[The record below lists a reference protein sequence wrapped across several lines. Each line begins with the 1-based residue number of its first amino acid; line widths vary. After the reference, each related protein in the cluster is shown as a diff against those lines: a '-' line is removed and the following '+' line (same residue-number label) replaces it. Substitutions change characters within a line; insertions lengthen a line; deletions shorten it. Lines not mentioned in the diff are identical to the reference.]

1 MARITARAWN
11 NYIGSLRRVSER
23 ASKEML
29 AMVMKL
35 SNQYSEGIITLEE
48 YENAVIDYAYALAT
62 KYGEAAGAAAC
73 EMYDA
78 IAELQGAN
86 VPPAVPAATAT
97 MDETAKAVVGTM
109 KTGNVNIVADATGR
123 LVKLVGVD
131 TMQQN
136 ALRDGAEWAWIPMG
150 DTCAFCLT
158 LASRGW
164 QKASKKAIKNGHAE
178 HVHANCD
185 CTYAVRFND
194 GLDVQGYDPQ
204 KYRDMYYN
212 ADGSTPGERINAM
225 RRDFYNKNKEI
236 INEQKRSAYAKR
248 MERNSSAA
256 EEINV
261 D

>member
-1 MARITARAWN
+1 MARITTRAWN
-11 NYIGSLRRVSER
+11 NYIGTLRRVSER

-29 AMVMKL
+29 AKVTEL
-35 SNQYSEGIITLEE
+35 SNLYEAGTITLEE
-48 YENAVIDYAYALAT
+48 YENAAIEYAYALAQR
-62 KYGEAAGAAAC
+62 YGEAAGAAAC

-78 IAELQGAN
+78 IAELQNAT
-86 VPPAVPAATAT
+86 VPPAVPAQTAT
-97 MDETAKAVVGTM
+97 MAETAKAVKGTM

-131 TMQQN
+131 TIQQN
-136 ALRDGAEWAWIPMG
+136 ALRDGAEWAWIPRG

-164 QKASKKAIKNGHAE
+164 QKASKSAIKNGHAE

-185 CTYAVRFND
+185 CTYAVRFDDN
-194 GLDVQGYDPQ
+194 LDVEGYDSEQ
-204 KYRDMYYN
+204 YLDMYED
-212 ADGSTPGERINAM
+212 ADGNTPTQRINAL
-225 RRDFYNKNKEI
+225 RREFYAKNKEV

-248 MERNSSAA
+248 MERNSAAA

-261 D
+261 N

>member
-1 MARITARAWN
+1 MARITSTAWRK
-11 NYIGSLRRVSER
+11 YIGTLRRISDR
-23 ASKEML
+23 ASREML
-29 AMVMKL
+29 AMITRL
-35 SNQYSEGIITLEE
+35 SNQYDEGIITLEQ
-48 YENAVIDYAYALAT
+48 YEDAAIDYAYALAT
-62 KYGEAAGAAAC
+62 RYGEAAGAAAC

-97 MDETAKAVVGTM
+97 MGETAKAVKGTM
-109 KTGNVNIVADATGR
+109 KTGNVDIVADATGR

-136 ALRDGAEWAWIPMG
+136 ALRDGAEWAWIPVG

-164 QKASKKAIKNGHAE
+164 QKASKKALKNGHAE

-185 CTYAVRFND
+185 CTYAVRFDD
-194 GLDVQGYDPQ
+194 GLDVQGYNPQ
-204 KYRDMYYN
+204 KYLDMYEN
-212 ADGSTPGERINAM
+212 ADGNTPQARINAL
-225 RRDFYNKNKEI
+225 RREFYNENKEI

-248 MERNSSAA
+248 IERNSSAA

>member
-1 MARITARAWN
+1 MARITRKAWN
-11 NYIGSLRRVSER
+11 NYIGKLRRISDR
-23 ASKEML
+23 ATKEML
-29 AMVMKL
+29 AMITTL
-35 SNQYSEGIITLEE
+35 SNQYNEGLITLEQ
-48 YENAVIDYAYALAT
+48 YENAAIDYAYALAT
-62 KYGEAAGAAAC
+62 KYGEASGAMAC

-86 VPPAVPAATAT
+86 VPPAVPAKTAT
-97 MDETAKAVVGTM
+97 MGETAKAVKGTM

-123 LVKLVGVD
+123 LVKMAGVD

-136 ALRDGAEWAWIPMG
+136 ALRDGAEWAWIPVG

-164 QKASKKAIKNGHAE
+164 QKASKNAIKNGHAE

-185 CTYAVRFND
+185 CTYVVRFDD
-194 GLDVQGYDPQ
+194 GLNVQGYDPD
-204 KYRDMYYN
+204 KYLEMYEN
-212 ADGSTPGERINAM
+212 ADGNTPQDRINAL
-225 RRDFYNKNKEI
+225 RREFYNENKEI

-248 MERNSSAA
+248 IERNSSAA
-256 EEINV
+256 EELNV

>member
-1 MARITARAWN
+1 MARITTRSWN
-11 NYIGSLRRVSER
+11 NYIGILRRVSER
-23 ASKEML
+23 ASNEMR
-29 AMVMKL
+29 AMITKL
-35 SNQYSEGIITLEE
+35 SNQYNEGLITYEE
-48 YENAVIDYAYALAT
+48 YEDAAIDYAYALAQ

-78 IAELQGAN
+78 IASLQGAN

-97 MDETAKAVVGTM
+97 MDETARAVVGTM

-164 QKASKKAIKNGHAE
+164 QHASKKALRNGHAE

-185 CTYAVRFND
+185 CTYAVRFDNS
-194 GLDVQGYDPQ
+194 LDVEGYDPQ
-204 KYRDMYYN
+204 KYLDMYYGAEGN
-212 ADGSTPGERINAM
+212 SPEARINAM
-225 RRDFYNKNKEI
+225 RREFYAKNKET
-236 INEQKRSAYAKR
+236 INAQKRSAYAKR
-248 MERNSSAA
+248 VERNSSAA

>member
-1 MARITARAWN
+1 MARITERAWN
-11 NYIGSLRRVSER
+11 NYIGVLRRASER
-23 ASKEML
+23 ASREML
-29 AMVMKL
+29 AMVTKL
-35 SNQYSEGIITLEE
+35 SNQYNEGVITLEE
-48 YENAVIDYAYALAT
+48 YENAAIDYAYALAT

-86 VPPAVPAATAT
+86 VPPAVPAETAT
-97 MDETAKAVVGTM
+97 VAETAKAVKGTM
-109 KTGNVNIVADATGR
+109 KAGNVNIVADATGR

-136 ALRDGAEWAWIPMG
+136 ALRDGAEWAWIPRG

-164 QKASKKAIKNGHAE
+164 QKASKNAIKNGHAE

-185 CTYAVRFND
+185 CTYAVRFSNN
-194 GLDVQGYDPQ
+194 LDVEGYDPER
-204 KYRDMYYN
+204 YLDMYDD
-212 ADGSTPGERINAM
+212 ADGNTPQERINAL
-225 RRDFYNKNKEI
+225 RREFYAKNKET

-248 MERNSSAA
+248 IERNSSAA

>member
-1 MARITARAWN
+1 MARITTRAWN
-11 NYIGSLRRVSER
+11 NYIGSLGRVSER

-48 YENAVIDYAYALAT
+48 YENAAIDYAYALAT

-86 VPPAVPAATAT
+86 VPPAVPAETAT
-97 MDETAKAVVGTM
+97 MAETAKAVKGTM

-136 ALRDGAEWAWIPMG
+136 ALRDGAEWAWIPRG

-164 QKASKKAIKNGHAE
+164 QKASKDAIKNGHAE

-194 GLDVQGYDPQ
+194 GLDVEGYHPQ
-204 KYRDMYYN
+204 EYLDMYYD
-212 ADGSTPGERINAM
+212 ADGNTPQERINAL
-225 RRDFYNKNKEI
+225 RREFYAENKEI

>member
-1 MARITARAWN
+1 MARITTTAWR
-11 NYIGSLRRVSER
+11 NYIGKLRRISDR
-23 ASKEML
+23 ASNEML
-29 AMVMKL
+29 AMITKL
-35 SNQYSEGIITLEE
+35 SNQYNEGIITLEE
-48 YENAVIDYAYALAT
+48 YENAAIDYAYALAT
-62 KYGEAAGAAAC
+62 KYGEASGAMAC

-86 VPPAVPAATAT
+86 VPPAVPAKTAT
-97 MDETAKAVVGTM
+97 MGETAKAVKGTM

-123 LVKLVGVD
+123 LVKMAGVD

-136 ALRDGAEWAWIPMG
+136 ALRDGAEWAWIPVG

-164 QKASKKAIKNGHAE
+164 QKASKNAIKNGHAE

-185 CTYAVRFND
+185 CTYAVRFDDSLN
-194 GLDVQGYDPQ
+194 VQGYDPD
-204 KYRDMYYN
+204 KYLDMYYD
-212 ADGSTPGERINAM
+212 ADGSTPQERINAL
-225 RRDFYNKNKEI
+225 RREFYNENKEI

-256 EEINV
+256 EEFNV

>member
-1 MARITARAWN
+1 MARITTRAWN
-11 NYIGSLRRVSER
+11 NYIGSLGRVSER

-35 SNQYSEGIITLEE
+35 SNQYTEGIITLEE
-48 YENAVIDYAYALAT
+48 YENAAIDYAYALAT

-86 VPPAVPAATAT
+86 VPPAVPAETAT
-97 MDETAKAVVGTM
+97 MAETAKAVKGTM

-212 ADGSTPGERINAM
+212 ADGNTPEERINAM
-225 RRDFYNKNKEI
+225 RREFYNENKEI
-236 INEQKRSAYAKR
+236 INQQKRDAYAKR

>member
-1 MARITARAWN
+1 MARITTTAWR
-11 NYIGSLRRVSER
+11 NYIGKLRRISDR
-23 ASKEML
+23 ASSEML
-29 AMVMKL
+29 AMITKL
-35 SNQYSEGIITLEE
+35 SNQYNEGIITLEE
-48 YENAVIDYAYALAT
+48 YENAAIDYAYALAT
-62 KYGEAAGAAAC
+62 KYGEASGAMAC

-86 VPPAVPAATAT
+86 VPPAVPAKTAT
-97 MDETAKAVVGTM
+97 MGETAKAVKGTM

-123 LVKLVGVD
+123 LVKMAGVD

-136 ALRDGAEWAWIPMG
+136 ALRDGAEWAWIPVG

-164 QKASKKAIKNGHAE
+164 QKASKNAIKNGHAK

-185 CTYAVRFND
+185 CTYAVRFDDSLN
-194 GLDVQGYDPQ
+194 VQGYDPD
-204 KYRDMYYN
+204 KYLDMYYD
-212 ADGSTPGERINAM
+212 ADGSTPQERINAL
-225 RRDFYNKNKEI
+225 RREFYNENKEI

-256 EEINV
+256 EEFNV